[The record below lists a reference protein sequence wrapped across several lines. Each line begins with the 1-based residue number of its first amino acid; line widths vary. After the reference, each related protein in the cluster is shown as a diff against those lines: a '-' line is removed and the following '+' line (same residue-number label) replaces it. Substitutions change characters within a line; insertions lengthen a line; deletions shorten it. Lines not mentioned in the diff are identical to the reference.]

1 VNIDFDSLRDPDA
14 PVPGERERAA
24 VDARARR
31 LRARARMNRL
41 ALSSVS
47 VVAVV
52 ALVFGIAASQ
62 RDNGQKLIVE
72 PGPTSTTQPTPTTT
86 PVGPSA
92 FKAFSASFVSPEHG
106 WTLTNGAVE
115 ETSDGGRTWQRVGS
129 MGGRFQGRIRMADAT
144 HGFAFTDSQLMATTD
159 GGASWGVVNA
169 PFTQVY
175 DLAVSRGIVY
185 VVSFDSSGQP
195 AFRIWSARVGDA
207 LLWTEDPLVIPPGAG
222 PVPTLQLVFSGDR
235 GWLVQ
240 VDRVVVNGAQMAS
253 DGTWAAWT
261 PPCAS
266 AGGAA
271 LLAASSAND
280 LVASCEEGVYTGPR
294 VTHAIYFSHDG
305 GQSFTRHAAPSSGLP
320 LTPATDLAIV
330 AASGE
335 LQRTA
340 DGGRS
345 FQFVGN
351 NLNDTQATA
360 VDGGFTTPRQGFVIF
375 DNGDMLMA
383 YDAGATWQKV
393 TLP

>member
-1 VNIDFDSLRDPDA
+1 MNIDFDSLRDPDA
-14 PVPGERERAA
+14 PIPGERERAG

-52 ALVFGIAASQ
+52 ALAFGIVASQ

-72 PGPTSTTQPTPTTT
+72 PGPTSTTQPAPTTT

-115 ETSDGGRTWQRVGS
+115 ETTDGGRTWQRVGS
-129 MGGRFQGRIRMADAT
+129 MGGRFDGRIRMADAT

-159 GGASWGVVNA
+159 GGSSWGAVNA

-185 VVSFDSSGQP
+185 VVSFDRSGQP

-235 GWLVQ
+235 GWLAQ

-271 LLAASSAND
+271 FLAASSAND
-280 LVASCEEGVYTGPR
+280 LVASCEEGTFTGPR
-294 VTHAIYFSHDG
+294 VTHAVYFSHDG
-305 GQSFTRHAAPSSGLP
+305 GQSFTRHDAPNSGP
-320 LTPATDLAIV
+320 VATPSATTAV
-330 AASGE
+330 VPGNSGV
-335 LQRTA
+335 QRTTDSGA
-340 DGGRS
+340 TWNGV
-345 FQFVGN
+345 F
-351 NLNDTQATA
+351 DTGLSA
-360 VDGGFTTPRQGFVIF
+360 VDLGFTTQTQGFIVF
-375 DNGDMLMA
+375 SNGDMFMT
-383 YDAGATWQKV
+383 YNAGASWQKV